1 MSLYQI
7 WILQESGTC
16 LFHRKYCHT
25 KNDENLISGF
35 LSAVHSF
42 VGSFGAQ
49 IKWIETDQIRFVF
62 QINDGLI
69 FVACT
74 SSDERAQLTYKR
86 LSRVSE
92 QFTILFGKDIL
103 SSGDPIPLDVF
114 KSIAPSINRIFGLS
128 ECSGESAI
136 QASSDNSLDFSFAS
150 PEARLMSFIRYRR
163 KVSINEILRSLRLS
177 DDEAIKA
184 INQLEQKKMI
194 LRTENP
200 DGTEQF
206 GLSPVIKRF
215 F

>member
-16 LFHRKYCHT
+16 LFHRKYCDST
-25 KNDENLISGF
+25 NDENLISGF

-42 VGSFGAQ
+42 VGSFDAQ
-49 IKWIETDQIRFVF
+49 IKWIETDKLRFVF

-74 SSDERAQLTYKR
+74 SSDERALLTYKR

-128 ECSGESAI
+128 EFAGESAI
-136 QASSDNSLDFSFAS
+136 QTASNNSLDFSFDS

-163 KVSINEILRSLRLS
+163 KVSINEILRSLRLP

-184 INQLEQKKMI
+184 IQQLERKRMI
-194 LRTENP
+194 MRSESP